1 MKNSFLDNI
10 KVLMNRELN
19 QLSREISLYKSEENI
34 WVIGKEIANTAGNLT
49 LHICGNLQHFIGN
62 ILGNSGYKRNREYE
76 FSAKSV
82 KKSELLK
89 EIETTKDMVNSALQ
103 NLPEKEIL
111 QDYPQQVLGYK
122 MSKQYFLIHLHGHL
136 NYHLGQINYHR
147 RLLD

>member
-19 QLSREISLYKSEENI
+19 QLSKEISLYKSEENI

-103 NLPEKEIL
+103 NLPEKERN
-111 QDYPQQVLGYK
+111 PG
-122 MSKQYFLIHLHGHL
+122 
-136 NYHLGQINYHR
+136 
-147 RLLD
+147 RLSAASIRV